1 MLPKGN
7 VVSLKAVE
15 RGGIRALAGGGV
27 SVGATSSH
35 FQLQE
40 WIERRL
46 MGELEIVRGDNGSLV
61 ISSGHPELT
70 FQLLTSRRAFS
81 QLNSMVHPHESK
93 RNVGE

>member
-15 RGGIRALAGGGV
+15 RGGIRALAGGV
-27 SVGATSSH
+27 VRLVPHPAIFS
-35 FQLQE
+35 FRKCQE

-70 FQLLTSRRAFS
+70 SQLLTSRRA
-81 QLNSMVHPHESK
+81 
-93 RNVGE
+93 